1 MIKTVDDAQEKRQR
15 ENVAAFFNDLIDPE
29 EQKKQAMQR
38 KEFISTLDQA
48 LITSPN
54 LSPKPTKAVKVEMPG
69 GIVSNKKKVEIKVD
83 LGASKLDQSADVK

>member
-54 LSPKPTKAVKVEMPG
+54 LSPKPTKSVKVEMPG